1 MKVLSRRGIPASSR
15 NLHKMSFKIQTF
27 FCCCRESVCELA
39 KYQSGGLNFEGRIL
53 LDDEKKIKT
62 CFY

>member
-1 MKVLSRRGIPASSR
+1 
-15 NLHKMSFKIQTF
+15 
-27 FCCCRESVCELA
+27 VCELA

-53 LDDEKKIKT
+53 LDDEKKIQT